1 MMMLSGGK
9 RGWDLL
15 EGRCDLMLVE
25 VRLVGVVE
33 MEIEREDVRGVG
45 ERVGELGKV
54 FEYIHFVWNLHNVCT
69 EIVSNINNFVLYTRS
84 GQP

>member
-1 MMMLSGGK
+1 M
-9 RGWDLL
+9 
-15 EGRCDLMLVE
+15 E

-33 MEIEREDVRGVG
+33 MDMEREDVRGVG

-54 FEYIHFVWNLHNVCT
+54 FEYIHLVWNLYNVWI

-84 GQP
+84 GQR